1 MIQKRL
7 LDLSKLDF
15 EKNRLAKRRKLL
27 LFSLPIVVI
36 ALLFSLKFL
45 SIAVCAGFSADSFKK
60 GQYTASSDWLNPL
73 LFLNVFEPYKV
84 HHNKGNALYKL
95 GKFEEAEAQYRRALE
110 TVPVDGECAVRV
122 NLALSLEAQADT
134 KASNKDF
141 DAAVI
146 LYDKVKAVI
155 NDSQQNCNVQ
165 LNKPPQ
171 DKDQTGESETED
183 EKKTKESAKK
193 ALERIN
199 ERIKQKSAEAK
210 KDRNGDGDEKSE
222 KEKSDEQKDN
232 NEPSEDQMKKLEEQN
247 AESQKQRMKEKQSN
261 RDHEDYQ
268 KAPRDY
274 DVDSW

>member
-1 MIQKRL
+1 MTQKRP

-15 EKNRLAKRRKLL
+15 DKNRLAKRKKLL
-27 LFSLPIVVI
+27 LFSLPLVVV

-45 SIAVCAGFSADSFKK
+45 SIAVCASVSADSFKK
-60 GQYTASSDWLNPL
+60 GQYAASSDWLNPL
-73 LFLNVFEPYKV
+73 LFLNIFEPYKV

-95 GKFEEAEAQYRRALE
+95 GKFEEAEAHYRHALE
-110 TVPVDGECAVRV
+110 TVPTEGECTVRV
-122 NLALSLEAQADT
+122 NLALSLEAQADA
-134 KASNKDF
+134 KISNKDY

-155 NDSQQNCNVQ
+155 NDSQQNCGVQ

-171 DKDQTGESETED
+171 NDQNGGSETED
-183 EKKTKESAKK
+183 EKMTKDSAKK

-199 ERIKQKSAEAK
+199 ERIKQKSSEAK
-210 KDRNGDGDEKSE
+210 KARNGDGDDKGKAEKGG
-222 KEKSDEQKDN
+222 EQQDG
-232 NEPSEDQMKKLEEQN
+232 NEPSDDQMKKLEEQN
-247 AESQKQRMKEKQSN
+247 AESQKQRMKDSQITRERK
-261 RDHEDYQ
+261 DYE